1 MNEGPNHHVAW
12 ADRIGLNKQ
21 WAKDIQ
27 GCGDTFGTDRYL
39 VAVRRFKNDI
49 PDIKNGPQLK
59 TTIKKFEEVELEVF
73 KRILLKKWIENFE
86 QESKNES
93 FMSQKQDEINM
104 YAAEELY
111 KYIIQLLED
120 KGFCFYESNIDEEE
134 MK

>member
-1 MNEGPNHHVAW
+1 MSEASHHVAW

-21 WAKDIQ
+21 WARDIEV
-27 GCGDTFGTDRYL
+27 CGETFGTKMYL

-59 TTIKKFEEVELEVF
+59 SLINQFESEELEEF
-73 KRILLKKWIENFE
+73 RRIILDEWKRNYD
-86 QESKNES
+86 QEAKNES
-93 FMSQKQDEINM
+93 FVTKKIEEINM
-104 YAAEELY
+104 HAAEELY

-120 KGFCFYESNIDEEE
+120 YGFAFYESNVDEEV